1 MRSEE
6 ARQQAQA
13 EGLTLRKTNSTSG
26 FVGVHLQTQ
35 PGQPK
40 PYQARVRRGDNKV
53 HLGSFATAEEA
64 ALCIA
69 RSPGGQAAAQ
79 RAAAAELSFDQSATA
94 WEIHKIAELEGRSL
108 KLLVDEHGDS
118 HEGEY
123 RNVSVRSFGPSSRNY
138 RMAVARGPDNIE
150 LLYWTAEEAAL
161 VALRLHAL
169 PVDQHSGGFGLFPEE
184 LLTVDPS
191 TLFDLG
197 DLETAMVVVPAVVV
211 RTYLPCLEADGSWS
225 FWSFVKMGEW
235 LKLKGDLP
243 QGEFT

>member
-1 MRSEE
+1 MSI
-6 ARQQAQA
+6 
-13 EGLTLRKTNSTSG
+13 S
-26 FVGVHLQTQ
+26 Q

-40 PYQARVRRGDNKV
+40 PYEARVRRGAKHV
-53 HLGSFATAEEA
+53 SLGCFATAEEA
-64 ALCIA
+64 ALCVA
-69 RSPGGQAAAQ
+69 RSPEGQEAAQ
-79 RAAAAELSFDQSATA
+79 RTAAVELSFDQSATA
-94 WEIHKIAELEGRSL
+94 WETHKIAELEGRSL
-108 KLLVDEHGDS
+108 KLLVDEHGVS

-123 RNVSVRSFGPSSRNY
+123 HNVSVSSFGPNSRNY
-138 RMAVARGPDNIE
+138 RMSVTRGPDRIDM
-150 LLYWTAEEAAL
+150 LYWTAEEAAL

-191 TLFDLG
+191 TLFDLAH
-197 DLETAMVVVPAVVV
+197 LETAMVVVPAVVV

-243 QGEFT
+243 TGEWLNSHS